1 MRCRYTVPDWHR
13 YVVASGNDTAPI
25 FAGCRLLVKEG
36 ERTADPR
43 SIACGY
49 WGHQPDCAVYE
60 EPKAPSDARSRE
72 QRVAPTADVPVGP
85 ERVWSV
91 RAPGNPDG
99 QRVLLMLL
107 GGLSAVLLGWAVVLS
122 LAALCGKPVSAGYL
136 IVTLIGGLLSLFT
149 HILTLLR
156 LWVRR

>member
-13 YVVASGNDTAPI
+13 YVVSGGDAAPI
-25 FAGCRLLVKEG
+25 FAACRLLVKEG
-36 ERTADPR
+36 ERAADPR

-49 WGHQPDCAVYE
+49 WGHQPDCPVYE
-60 EPKAPSDARSRE
+60 GPKAPSDARSRE
-72 QRVAPTADVPVGP
+72 RLVAPTADIPVAP
-85 ERVWSV
+85 ERVWPV

-99 QRVLLMLL
+99 QRALLLLL

-122 LAALCGKPVSAGYL
+122 LAALFGKPVSAGYL

-149 HILTLLR
+149 HILALLR